1 MFRGPWK
8 GGRESD
14 GWFIDVPQVYYLG
27 RKEQGRKRPVPK
39 SHTGGALFLAIDNKS
54 GERFT
59 RRVSGHL
66 TVTLQGLEAG
76 VVLWVIE
83 PVIDSSR
90 VGNIPSPRTMG
101 TFA

>member
-1 MFRGPWK
+1 MS
-8 GGRESD
+8 GR
-14 GWFIDVPQVYYLG
+14 
-27 RKEQGRKRPVPK
+27 
-39 SHTGGALFLAIDNKS
+39 
-54 GERFT
+54 
-59 RRVSGHL
+59 L

-83 PVIDSSR
+83 PVIDTSR

>member
-1 MFRGPWK
+1 M
-8 GGRESD
+8 S
-14 GWFIDVPQVYYLG
+14 
-27 RKEQGRKRPVPK
+27 PK
-39 SHTGGALFLAIDNKS
+39 STTWEGKNKRERDLARNPPPGRGGGALFLALDNKS
-54 GERFT
+54 GEQFT
-59 RRVSGHL
+59 RRVSGRL

-83 PVIDSSR
+83 PVIDTSR

>member
-1 MFRGPWK
+1 M
-8 GGRESD
+8 S
-14 GWFIDVPQVYYLG
+14 
-27 RKEQGRKRPVPK
+27 PK
-39 SHTGGALFLAIDNKS
+39 STTWEGKNKRERDLARNPPPGRGGALFLALDNKS
-54 GERFT
+54 GEQFT
-59 RRVSGHL
+59 RRVSGRL

-83 PVIDSSR
+83 PVIDTSR